1 MPALSLP
8 RLRHQ
13 WCWATYGT
21 VRIIR
26 SPLEPV
32 YGLGIDTGGTYTD
45 AVIMDLRSDSVL
57 AKSKARTTHDDLSG
71 GLTESIDAVLKAF
84 GERTFEPSLIGV
96 STTLATN
103 SVLEGRGGQVGLIG
117 LGWKPE
123 KGWELGAK
131 MQRFLPG
138 GHDSR
143 GDPLA
148 TLDMKEL
155 DRNVQEM
162 APHIDS
168 LVVSGLFSTQNP
180 YQENGVKDLV
190 QRKYGLPVVA
200 GHELTAELGI
210 YERTVTAVL
219 NARLMPVMADFLDRV
234 ANILKA
240 RGLTAPVLVLK
251 GDGTL
256 MNMRTARERPVDT
269 ILSGPAAS
277 AMGGRVLSGI
287 DDCVVVDMGGTS
299 TDIAVLKCGIPKVS
313 KDGSTVGRWRTRVEA
328 VDMRTS
334 ALGGDSEVR
343 LSPDGGLAIGPQRV
357 VPLCFAAKRFPDIT
371 ARMREAGQARFIY
384 LTERGRGL
392 SGSQGKLA
400 SYLDERGPRTLSQMK
415 NDLDI
420 VLLLSML
427 DELRARGAIAGIG
440 FTPTDALHVTGAYVE
455 GDVEASVQG
464 ADLFAAVMR
473 TSREEFAHHVLDSV
487 TSQIAEEIVR
497 KVLTDDLGAL
507 PDDPSFHEVMGMV
520 SGKRACGPLRLGAV
534 LDAPV
539 VGIGAPARA
548 YMVALEKKVGA
559 RVIIPSDHE
568 VGNAVG
574 AVCGHIS
581 EYVDVFVYPR
591 DKGFAVH
598 SAFSTPISFL
608 VEQDAVLRAKEL
620 ASEHALDRATRA
632 GAVHPAVSITVEE
645 ERVVTPDAPGIT
657 QLAEMRVRAR
667 AVGRPIEI

>member
-548 YMVALEKKVGA
+548 YMAALEKKVGA

>member
-334 ALGGDSEVR
+334 ALGGDSEVH